1 MTMRELTY
9 QVSFNTPAFLGNAE
23 QQAQWR
29 TPPFKALLRQW
40 WRVVKA
46 ADVAY
51 DHRRLLSLE
60 NELFGSAVDDVRVGR
75 SKVGYDHGRLLRL
88 ENDLFGSAVDHVRVR
103 RSKVQLRLSGWDA
116 GTLTELPRMA
126 THQHPEV
133 KDRQTGQLRP
143 IGTGVYLGFGP
154 VTTTGNRNAIAPE
167 ATAVTFKL
175 RYPTSEDQTLRK
187 AMQLAA
193 WFGTLGSRSRNGWG
207 SLHIEGEGILGWAEL
222 CDSKLAEQSP
232 LRSVANALGDRL
244 ASEWPHAVGLCADG
258 RPAVWRVVSG
268 STVKEGKTAYV
279 GFDNWRLV
287 MEQLAALKIGFRTQF
302 KFNSGTPHRRV
313 EDRHILAYPV
323 TNHGL
328 DGLSNARLASQM
340 RFKVA
345 KSKDGKYF
353 GLITHLPSA
362 MPRAFFE
369 RSTVRPP
376 EIQDQIA
383 VWQQVHEFLNAPRPT
398 LLNRIRKG

>member
-1 MTMRELTY
+1 MSKTELTY

-29 TPPFKALLRQW
+29 TPPFKAMLRQW

-46 ADVAY
+46 PEVGY
-51 DHRRLLSLE
+51 NHGKLLTLE
-60 NELFGSAVDDVRVGR
+60 NELFGSAGDDDG
-75 SKVGYDHGRLLRL
+75 GG
-88 ENDLFGSAVDHVRVR
+88 

-116 GTLTELPRMA
+116 GTLTSLPSMA

-133 KDRQTGQLRP
+133 KDKQTGQLRP
-143 IGTGVYLGFGP
+143 IGTDVYLGFGP
-154 VTTTGNRNAIAPE
+154 VTTSGNRNAIAPE
-167 ATAVTFKL
+167 APAVTFKL
-175 RYPTSEDQTLRK
+175 RFPAAEEPTLRK

-193 WFGTLGSRSRNGWG
+193 WFGTLGSRARNGWG
-207 SLHIEGEGILGWAEL
+207 SLHIEGEGILGWGDL

-232 LRSVANALGDRL
+232 LRSVADALGDRL
-244 ASEWPHAVGLCADG
+244 ASDWPHAVGLCSDA
-258 RPAVWRVVSG
+258 RPAVWRVVAG
-268 STVKEGKTAYV
+268 RDAKEGKYL

-302 KFNSGTPHRRV
+302 KLNSGAPHSRV

-328 DGLSNARLASQM
+328 AGLPNARLASQM

-369 RSTVRPP
+369 RSSVRPP
-376 EIQDQIA
+376 EIKDQIA
-383 VWQQVHEFLNAPRPT
+383 VWQQVHQFLNAQSPT

>member
-1 MTMRELTY
+1 MSKTELTY

-46 ADVAY
+46 PDVGF

-60 NELFGSAVDDVRVGR
+60 NDFFGSAGDDEGGGR
-75 SKVGYDHGRLLRL
+75 SQ
-88 ENDLFGSAVDHVRVR
+88 
-103 RSKVQLRLSGWDA
+103 VQLRLSHWDI
-116 GTLTELPRMA
+116 GTLSELPRMA
-126 THQHPEV
+126 MHQHPEV
-133 KDRQTGQLRP
+133 KRNGQNVPVR
-143 IGTGVYLGFGP
+143 TDVYLGFGP
-154 VTTTGNRNAIAPE
+154 VTTNGNRNAIAPE
-167 ATAVTFKL
+167 APAVTFKL
-175 RYPTSEDQTLRK
+175 RFPTSEEQTLRK

-193 WFGTLGSRSRNGWG
+193 WFGTMGSRARNGWG
-207 SLHIEGEGILGWAEL
+207 SLHIEGENILGWGDL

-232 LRSVANALGDRL
+232 LRSVADALGDRF
-244 ASEWPHAVGLCADG
+244 ASDWPHAVGLCVDA
-258 RPAVWRVVSG
+258 RPAVWRVVAG

-302 KFNSGTPHRRV
+302 KLNSGAPHSRV

-328 DGLSNARLASQM
+328 KDLPNARLASQM

-345 KSKDGKYF
+345 KNKDGKFF

-362 MPRAFFE
+362 MPHAFFE
-369 RSTVRPP
+369 RSSVRPP
-376 EIQDQIA
+376 EIKDQIA
-383 VWQQVHEFLNAPRPT
+383 VWQQVHQFLNAQSPT

>member
-1 MTMRELTY
+1 MRKTELTY

-29 TPPFKALLRQW
+29 TPPFKAMLRQW

-46 ADVAY
+46 PDVGY
-51 DHRRLLSLE
+51 DHRRLLTLE
-60 NELFGSAVDDVRVGR
+60 NELFGSAGDDDGGGR
-75 SKVGYDHGRLLRL
+75 SQ
-88 ENDLFGSAVDHVRVR
+88 
-103 RSKVQLRLSGWDA
+103 VQLRLSGWDMGSLVA
-116 GTLTELPRMA
+116 GRDSVELKYVDHPDVDPRA
-126 THQHPEV
+126 AQPHRGEKKV
-133 KDRQTGQLRP
+133 RAD
-143 IGTGVYLGFGP
+143 VYLGYGP
-154 VTTTGNRNAIAPE
+154 IGKSSAIDAIAEPQ
-167 ATAVTFKL
+167 TFKL
-175 RYPTSEDQTLRK
+175 RSPTSEAPTLRK

-193 WFGTLGSRSRNGWG
+193 WFGTLGSRARNGWG

-222 CDSKLAEQSP
+222 CDSKLAEQAP
-232 LRSVANALGDRL
+232 LRSVTNALGDRL

-258 RPAVWRVVSG
+258 RPAVWRVVAG
-268 STVKEGKTAYV
+268 STVKEGKTAFV

-302 KFNSGTPHRRV
+302 KLNSGAPHSRV

-328 DGLSNARLASQM
+328 AGLPNARLASQM

-376 EIQDQIA
+376 EIKDQIA
-383 VWQQVHEFLNAPRPT
+383 VWQQVHDFLNTQSPS

>member
-1 MTMRELTY
+1 
-9 QVSFNTPAFLGNAE
+9 
-23 QQAQWR
+23 
-29 TPPFKALLRQW
+29 
-40 WRVVKA
+40 
-46 ADVAY
+46 
-51 DHRRLLSLE
+51 
-60 NELFGSAVDDVRVGR
+60 
-75 SKVGYDHGRLLRL
+75 
-88 ENDLFGSAVDHVRVR
+88 
-103 RSKVQLRLSGWDA
+103 
-116 GTLTELPRMA
+116 MA

-133 KDRQTGQLRP
+133 KRNGQNVLV
-143 IGTGVYLGFGP
+143 GTAVYLGFGP
-154 VTTTGNRNAIAPE
+154 VTTSGNRNAIAPE
-167 ATAVTFKL
+167 APAVTFKL
-175 RYPTSEDQTLRK
+175 RFPTSEEQTLRK

-193 WFGTLGSRSRNGWG
+193 WFGTLGSRARNGWG
-207 SLHIEGEGILGWAEL
+207 SLHIEGESVLGWGDL

-232 LRSVANALGDRL
+232 LRSVADALGDRL
-244 ASEWPHAVGLCADG
+244 ASEWPHGVGACADG
-258 RPAVWRVVSG
+258 RPAVWRVVAG

-302 KFNSGTPHRRV
+302 KLNSGAPHSHV

-328 DGLSNARLASQM
+328 KDLPNARLASQM

-369 RSTVRPP
+369 RSSVRPP

-383 VWQQVHEFLNAPRPT
+383 VWQRVHEFLNAQSNT

>member
-29 TPPFKALLRQW
+29 TPPFKAMLRQW

-46 ADVAY
+46 PDVDY
-51 DHRRLLSLE
+51 DHLRLLTLE
-60 NELFGSAVDDVRVGR
+60 NELFGSAGDDDGCGR
-75 SKVGYDHGRLLRL
+75 SKVL
-88 ENDLFGSAVDHVRVR
+88 
-103 RSKVQLRLSGWDA
+103 LRLSGWDA
-116 GTLTELPRMA
+116 GTLLQRPMLSKVD
-126 THQHPEV
+126 HPET
-133 KDRQTGQLRP
+133 KTREGRLIRP
-143 IGTGVYLGFGP
+143 DADVYLGFGP
-154 VTTTGNRNAIAPE
+154 ITTDGMRSAIAPNGS
-167 ATAVTFKL
+167 TVTFKL
-175 RYPTSEDQTLRK
+175 RLPITEAPAIQK

-193 WFGTLGSRSRNGWG
+193 WFGTLGSRARNGWG

-222 CDSKLAEQSP
+222 CDSKLADQSP

-244 ASEWPHAVGLCADG
+244 ASDWPHAVGLCADG
-258 RPAVWRVVSG
+258 RPAVWRVVAG

-279 GFDNWRLV
+279 GFDNWRLA

-302 KFNSGTPHRRV
+302 KLTSGAPHMQV

-328 DGLSNARLASQM
+328 KDLPNARLASQV

-345 KSKDGKYF
+345 RNKDGKYF
-353 GLITHLPSA
+353 GLITHFPSA
-362 MPRAFFE
+362 MPSSFFE
-369 RSTVRPP
+369 CSSVHRP
-376 EIQDQIA
+376 EIKDQIA
-383 VWQQVHEFLNAPRPT
+383 VWQQVHQFLNTPQPGSQV
-398 LLNRIRKG
+398 LRIRRG